1 MECHTLSWRGK
12 YGPLT
17 PSGVLQMVRR
27 RCTVFGVPYKGIHA
41 FRRSAAAQ
49 MKRIGMNDSDI
60 MEIMGWTEVT
70 MLRRYIASVSFE
82 LAQTA
87 HRRFSPVDSTMAVK
101 RL

>member
-1 MECHTLSWRGK
+1 MSHIIPCGAANMA
-12 YGPLT
+12 LT

-60 MEIMGWTEVT
+60 MDDYGMDRGDDAKT
-70 MLRRYIASVSFE
+70 LYSQCF
-82 LAQTA
+82 L
-87 HRRFSPVDSTMAVK
+87 
-101 RL
+101 